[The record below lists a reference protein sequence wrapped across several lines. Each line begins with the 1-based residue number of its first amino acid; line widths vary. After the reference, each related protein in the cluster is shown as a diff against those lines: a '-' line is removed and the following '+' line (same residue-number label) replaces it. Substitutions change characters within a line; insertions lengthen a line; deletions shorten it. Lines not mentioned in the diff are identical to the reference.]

1 MCGDRD
7 TSSTARSFLGSC
19 LVWVDF
25 FTVQLSRE
33 YAFFGF
39 AADRLTFEEVD
50 SASPPRSNRRPL
62 HPKLRP
68 GDLCETSFRVAV
80 VSSCW
85 MFVVLAILS
94 LLHISC
100 LPLSVCLYSI
110 FDSIAST

>member
-1 MCGDRD
+1 MADV
-7 TSSTARSFLGSC
+7 LGICVEIVTPLLRRGRFSAPAWFG
-19 LVWVDF
+19 LIF

-80 VSSCW
+80 VSSC
-85 MFVVLAILS
+85 
-94 LLHISC
+94 
-100 LPLSVCLYSI
+100 
-110 FDSIAST
+110 